1 MNLVGKIFTV
11 LIFVMSLVFMSFA
24 VAVYATHKNWR
35 ETVMLPKNE
44 ATSDKPAGLKHQLED
59 ARAANKE
66 LKDQRDKM
74 ESELAQEKLAA
85 QNNLLKLKG
94 ERDEERRKNAALVE
108 ENSSLT
114 KQNNEKTQALSTT
127 EGNNKDLLADNQKLR
142 TEIREAQKIRD
153 EKADQLI
160 QKTDVLLQT
169 ENELNRLKQKTVQ
182 LTEQLNDAMAVIK
195 MFNLVPVPGHYK
207 VGVVEGI
214 VTAVQGTGLL
224 EISIGSD
231 DGISKGAVLRVTR
244 ADGSMYL
251 GKVEVV
257 EAAPDR
263 SVCKIIRDQQQG
275 AIAKGDH
282 VSSGLNDVK

>member
-24 VAVYATHKNWR
+24 VVVYATHKNWR

-44 ATSDKPAGLKHQLED
+44 ATSDKPAGMKYQLED

-74 ESELAQEKLAA
+74 DGELAQEKLNA

-94 ERDEERRKNAALVE
+94 ERDEERRKNSALVE
-108 ENSSLT
+108 ENSTLT
-114 KQNNEKTQALSTT
+114 KQNNEKTQALSAT
-127 EGNNKDLLADNQKLR
+127 EANNKDLLAQNQAMR
-142 TEIREAQKIRD
+142 TEIRGAQKTRD

-169 ENELNRLKQKTVQ
+169 ENELNRLKGKITQ
-182 LTEQLNDAMAVIK
+182 LTEQYNDATTVLK

-207 VGVVEGI
+207 VGAVEGV
-214 VTAVQGTGLL
+214 VTAVQGSGLL
-224 EISIGSD
+224 EISVGAD
-231 DGISKGAVLRVTR
+231 DGVSKGAVLRVTR

-251 GKVEVV
+251 GKVEVLST
-257 EAAPDR
+257 APDR